1 MDTQRERVYDILSD
15 FADAAHREGRVY
27 LDAAVDQVMA
37 ALTEPQGCEGVINEI
52 RCDCGCGTMYACRV
66 DLNGH
71 GIQLCC
77 TRCGKVV
84 RWIPDTPKEGDT
96 A

>member
-37 ALTEPQGCEGVINEI
+37 ALTEPQGCEGCVAEHDAG
-52 RCDCGCGTMYACRV
+52 DCMCSRYFA
-66 DLNGH
+66 DH
-71 GIQLCC
+71 Y
-77 TRCGKVV
+77 
-84 RWIPDTPKEGDT
+84 TPKEGDT
-96 A
+96 NE